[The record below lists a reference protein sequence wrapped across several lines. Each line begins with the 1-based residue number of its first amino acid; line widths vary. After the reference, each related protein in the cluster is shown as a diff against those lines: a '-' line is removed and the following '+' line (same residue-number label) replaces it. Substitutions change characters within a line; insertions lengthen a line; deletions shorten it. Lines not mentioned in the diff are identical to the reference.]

1 MRVENF
7 ARGSIVSASG
17 DGHFSLFPLCKVN
30 PFFAAAAG
38 AGAGAGAAAG
48 FFGVFFFP
56 ASWRLGALRVVG
68 EALRAGF
75 LGLVAAAG
83 DDDLRLGGMAPR
95 ATAAA
100 AALSSSP

>member
-1 MRVENF
+1 
-7 ARGSIVSASG
+7 
-17 DGHFSLFPLCKVN
+17 
-30 PFFAAAAG
+30 
-38 AGAGAGAAAG
+38 
-48 FFGVFFFP
+48 
-56 ASWRLGALRVVG
+56 
-68 EALRAGF
+68 LRAGF